1 VIVAKDKLSKKTNI
15 EKNYEVEFSFMNFQN
30 MIISEKIRKKQE
42 FSKGKLKFNSLY
54 FANLINQNP
63 SNQEFFMKE
72 SVQKLIDFQ
81 YMTTFNFFRNLF
93 IVYGLGFALPFVH
106 YLFKNHQLPAVEQG
120 ATNANKPASHLH
132 ISQPYTLDTY

>member
-1 VIVAKDKLSKKTNI
+1 MNVIVANDKLKKANV
-15 EKNYEVEFSFMNFQN
+15 EKNYEVEYSYMNFQN
-30 MIISEKIRKKQE
+30 MIISEKIRKKEE

-54 FANLINQNP
+54 FATLINQNP

-93 IVYGLGFALPFVH
+93 IVYGLGFALPFFH
-106 YLFKNHQLPAVEQG
+106 HLFKNHQVPVHLR
-120 ATNANKPASHLH
+120 TANTWNTPPDYHLDA
-132 ISQPYTLDTY
+132 Y